1 MISFL
6 TIVTTFKFTQ
16 SDAIFNQYVIRQH
29 EATMEAVFDKEVDS
43 ELLTSVFLFAE

>member
-1 MISFL
+1 M
-6 TIVTTFKFTQ
+6 TTFKEFTQ